1 MYSQVFS
8 SYYQQVNAATVQFR
22 KFGIVPVSSLF
33 SGGFGVLSED
43 REFFLPNPP
52 KLSCGFKQIS
62 MSMCLHIVL
71 YNVKIYMCLC
81 NCIIDVKCEQNKFP
95 FGQ

>member
-1 MYSQVFS
+1 MYQNSLINNQNGNWFHTLVYSQVFS

-43 REFFLPNPP
+43 QEFFAESTKTILW
-52 KLSCGFKQIS
+52 L
-62 MSMCLHIVL
+62 
-71 YNVKIYMCLC
+71 
-81 NCIIDVKCEQNKFP
+81 
-95 FGQ
+95 